1 MLNDLNT
8 SRSIIGKSFFN
19 RYIRLIKHID
29 YALLFLVLGL
39 CVLGLLVI
47 YSSTHQENV
56 ANGTIQFVKKQV
68 ISILA
73 GLLVCLLITI
83 IDYHEIT
90 KLSIPGYVL
99 SLIMLVYVI
108 YFG

>member
-8 SRSIIGKSFFN
+8 NRSVAGKSFFS
-19 RYIRLIKHID
+19 RYTRFIKHID
-29 YALLFLVLGL
+29 YPLLVLVLGL

-47 YSSTHQENV
+47 YSSTHQESI
-56 ANGTIQFVKKQV
+56 ANGTMQFVKKQV

-73 GLLVCLLITI
+73 GLLVCLLVMM

-90 KLSIPGYVL
+90 K
-99 SLIMLVYVI
+99 
-108 YFG
+108 